1 MAKEIKFGAEA
12 RAALEAGVNK
22 LADTVRV
29 TLGPKGRNVVL
40 DKPYGAP
47 LITNDGVTIAKEIE
61 LEDGFENMGAQLIK
75 EVASKTND
83 VAGDGT
89 TTATVLAQAMV
100 HEGMRNLAAGANPII
115 LRKGMKKA
123 TDAAVE
129 AMNDADATQDDVN
142 AKKAALDAAIT
153 ALGTPAVPVVEDQ
166 TGSAVLVESTKVV
179 LRWDKV
185 SGAAQYRVAD
195 TENGIDMTVSG
206 TTATLEN
213 LTPGTTYNF
222 KVYAL
227 SNAGEA
233 SAKAIEI
240 GNVTTIADGTAA
252 GEIESITKTAVS
264 DDSVKLTWALKEGSS
279 FASYDVYVNGELKG
293 NTTKTEFTL
302 SDLDDG
308 IYVVKIVAKTAAGK
322 SVLPKQFSFTIE
334 NNGGGETTKNVLSVT
349 NPAGISVE
357 EGTAFKDLELPEKVT
372 VTVTGNLN
380 EKVAVTWAKG
390 DYQTTPGTYTLEGT
404 LTMGE
409 NMENPDGVK
418 ASIQV
423 TVTKK
428 QYEIKS
434 VAKLDKKKVAYGTAV
449 SELNLPTE
457 VEVTYTDGTTGT
469 ASVTW
474 NTDSYDGNTAGDYT
488 LEGIL
493 SFADNITNPKNLTA
507 SVKVTVAKKAEE
519 PKPET
524 KKEIKSIVNA
534 KLDDISVKEG
544 TLATNLGLPGQVE
557 VELKDGTTATVDVDW
572 DLSAYKSDVPGTYTL
587 TGELVLGD
595 EFENPDGLEVSV
607 DVIVTKIKGDDSNK
621 GDDNKGDDN
630 KGDDNKG
637 DNNGTNTGNNTG
649 NNTAGST
656 SGTNAG
662 TTSSDKAAK
671 TGDAT
676 PLILWGAMAMLAA
689 GAVVTVVTR
698 RRKRR

>member
-1 MAKEIKFGAEA
+1 
-12 RAALEAGVNK
+12 
-22 LADTVRV
+22 
-29 TLGPKGRNVVL
+29 
-40 DKPYGAP
+40 
-47 LITNDGVTIAKEIE
+47 
-61 LEDGFENMGAQLIK
+61 
-75 EVASKTND
+75 
-83 VAGDGT
+83 
-89 TTATVLAQAMV
+89 
-100 HEGMRNLAAGANPII
+100 
-115 LRKGMKKA
+115 
-123 TDAAVE
+123 
-129 AMNDADATQDDVN
+129 
-142 AKKAALDAAIT
+142 
-153 ALGTPAVPVVEDQ
+153 
-166 TGSAVLVESTKVV
+166 
-179 LRWDKV
+179 
-185 SGAAQYRVAD
+185 
-195 TENGIDMTVSG
+195 MTVSG

-227 SNAGEA
+227 NNAGEA

-240 GNVTTIADGTAA
+240 GNVTTIADGSAA
-252 GEIESITKTAVS
+252 GEIESITKTSVS
-264 DDSVKLTWALKEGSS
+264 DDSVKLTWTLKEGSS
-279 FASYDVYVNGELKG
+279 FASYDIYVNGELKG
-293 NTTKTEFTL
+293 NTTKTEFAL
-302 SDLDDG
+302 SDLNDG

-380 EKVAVTWAKG
+380 EEVAVTWAKG
-390 DYQTTPGTYTLEGT
+390 DYQTTPGIYTLEGT

-488 LEGIL
+488 LEGTL

-519 PKPET
+519 PKPEP

-544 TLATNLGLPGQVE
+544 TLATALGLPGQVE
-557 VELKDGTTATVDVDW
+557 VELKDGTTAMVDVDW